1 MMNIQPIKNEN
12 IYRDTLKEIEGLI
25 AFSELNIKMVS
36 QFFWSNYPNINKIN
50 NKNYAN
56 TRTLLHSTF

>member
-1 MMNIQPIKNEN
+1 MNIQPIKNEN

-36 QFFWSNYPNINKIN
+36 QFFLVKLP
-50 NKNYAN
+50 
-56 TRTLLHSTF
+56 